1 MPESWEDLAVDAQ
14 TFCRVCNAM
23 CGLIV
28 TVDDGCVTKIR
39 GDDRHALS
47 RGYTCTKG
55 RSLGALHHDD
65 RRLNIPLVKRGSHF
79 EESSWVSTLADLA
92 DRISSSISENGPDS
106 VAMYLASGS
115 AFDTAGRRA
124 AERFLTML
132 GSQQKYTATT
142 IDTPSKPLVAEYVG
156 GWSGLTPIWDHESSH
171 LLLLFG
177 SNPVVSHGHSNAMP
191 DPVRR
196 LRDFQKRNGALW
208 VLDPRRTETA
218 VFADRHLQLKPGTD
232 WLVLGWLVRRL
243 LTTHPAAQ
251 TLHERT
257 TGSDALATAVEGF
270 DDEFVTTSC
279 DLHLEHLE
287 QLHDA
292 ILQAGRVS
300 ALTGTGVSMS
310 ATANISEYLLWALHI
325 VTDSYDQPGG
335 MWFNPGYLMQLD
347 TRALPHSDGCPA
359 PGPKSRP
366 QLPRRFGEYP
376 CSALVPEIEAGNIT
390 TLLVVGGNPVTA
402 LPDAARTIAAL
413 QSLATLVV
421 IDILPTETTELA
433 THVLPS
439 VDQLERADLTWL
451 LDSFQLAVAAQH
463 TDAVVAPSHERK
475 PMWWMFASLAERLG
489 FNLLPKN
496 VTLDHATDETLLE
509 PLIEKSRHP
518 ERLKASASLAV
529 ASGAVFGW
537 VRTNV
542 LVDAKWNLG
551 ADPLLDQL
559 ERALLKARSAAVAP
573 LRLLPNRKLRMMNSQ
588 FRDITMSAHTTN
600 EPAIHA
606 SPMIVAS
613 LGSPETV
620 KMTSEHG
627 SVTATLHVDEA
638 LRDDVV
644 TLTHGWGDTNVCSL
658 TSTDIGVDPL
668 SGMVLQSGIDVSLQ
682 PLE

>member
-1 MPESWEDLAVDAQ
+1 MDSQ

-28 TVDDGCVTKIR
+28 TVDGDRVTKIR
-39 GDDRHALS
+39 GDERHPLS

-65 RRLNIPLVKRGSHF
+65 RRLNIPLVRRGAHF
-79 EESSWVSTLADLA
+79 EGASWDSTLADLA
-92 DRISSSISENGPDS
+92 DRISSSVSENGPDS

-124 AERFLTML
+124 AERFLTVL

-142 IDTPSKPLVAEYVG
+142 IDTPSKPLVAEHIG
-156 GWSGLTPIWDHESSH
+156 GWSGLTPIWDHESSK
-171 LLLLFG
+171 LLVLFG

-191 DPVRR
+191 DPVRK
-196 LRDFQKRNGALW
+196 LRDFQKRDGVLW

-218 VFADRHLQLKPGTD
+218 VLADHHLQLTPGTD

-243 LTTHPAAQ
+243 LSTHPAAQ

-257 TGSDALATAVEGF
+257 TGSAALATLVEGF
-270 DDEFVTTSC
+270 DDEFVTTAC
-279 DLHLEHLE
+279 DLDLEHLV

-292 ILQAGRVS
+292 IVQAGKVS

-347 TRALPHSDGCPA
+347 TRALPHSDGSPA

-376 CSALVPEIEAGNIT
+376 CSALIPEIEAGNIT
-390 TLLVVGGNPVTA
+390 ALIVVGGNPVTA
-402 LPDAARTIAAL
+402 LPETARTIDAL
-413 QSLATLVV
+413 KSLSTLVV

-463 TDAVVAPSHERK
+463 TGAIVAPSHERK

-496 VTLDHATDETLLE
+496 VNLDDATDEVLLE
-509 PLIEKSRHP
+509 PLIAKSRNP
-518 ERLKASASLAV
+518 EQLKTSESLAV
-529 ASGAVFGW
+529 DSGAVFGW
-537 VRTNV
+537 VSANV

-551 ADPLLDQL
+551 ADPLLNQL
-559 ERALLKARSAAVAP
+559 EQTLLDARSVDAP
-573 LRLLPNRKLRMMNSQ
+573 SLRLLPSRNLRMMNSQ
-588 FRDITMSAHTTN
+588 FRDITMSARTTYDS
-600 EPAIHA
+600 AIHA

-613 LGSPETV
+613 LGSPAKV
-620 KMTSEHG
+620 VITSEHG
-627 SVTATLHVDEA
+627 SVTASLHVDES

-658 TSTDIGVDPL
+658 TSTDINVDAL
-668 SGMVLQSGIDVSLQ
+668 SGMVLQSGFDVSLQ